1 MSYQF
6 LLKTNNFRDII
17 SVKHTNDHLEHNLF
31 FRIKILFHKR
41 YIYKCLMV
49 KSFHR
54 EIGNNKKLIIGR

>member
-17 SVKHTNDHLEHNLF
+17 SVKHTNDH
-31 FRIKILFHKR
+31 FRNIFIFYKR

-49 KSFHR
+49 KIVF
-54 EIGNNKKLIIGR
+54 IGK